1 MTEQK
6 QSKSTAEACE
16 RTVVVLWIEPASNL
30 VILDSSDNID
40 MGILAQ
46 DMYFVYLS
54 GDRDKKHY
62 DLAF

>member
-16 RTVVVLWIEPASNL
+16 RMVVVVLWIEPASNWG
-30 VILDSSDNID
+30 ILDSSDNID

-46 DMYFVYLS
+46 DTYFV
-54 GDRDKKHY
+54 
-62 DLAF
+62 

>member
-46 DMYFVYLS
+46 DTDFV
-54 GDRDKKHY
+54 
-62 DLAF
+62 